1 MFAHAQLHHFIL
13 EDAWIASQQIIF
25 HSHLQI
31 SLLPPNHAHGF
42 LCLTCKIV
50 VYLLT
55 RGRDHSHCLS
65 ALERLNNRRKRNDCS
80 VLLVLLS
87 LCWNTPIEMHEG
99 SLGFGEDQQR
109 SEIFGR
115 PLVLGDKKK
124 KSEAIPAFCHW
135 RGRCPRRLSL
145 NSCGLPPTVLWGC
158 LFLNK

>member
-42 LCLTCKIV
+42 LCPTCKIV

-65 ALERLNNRRKRNDCS
+65 ALERLNNRRERNDCS

-99 SLGFGEDQQR
+99 SLGFGEDQQH

-124 KSEAIPAFCHW
+124 K
-135 RGRCPRRLSL
+135 RVR
-145 NSCGLPPTVLWGC
+145 
-158 LFLNK
+158 LFLPFVIGAAAAPAGFH